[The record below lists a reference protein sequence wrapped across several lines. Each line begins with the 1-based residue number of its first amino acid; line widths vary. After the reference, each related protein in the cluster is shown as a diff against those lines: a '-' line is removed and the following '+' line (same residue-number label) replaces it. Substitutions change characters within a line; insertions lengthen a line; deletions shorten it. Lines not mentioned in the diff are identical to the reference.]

1 MADSPFKNI
10 WSALGDRS
18 FYLKDFRNA
27 YHYNPS
33 QDPPR
38 QNFGGYVSFV
48 LDRDL
53 FGTLYDNANN
63 DELKVRMSSLVRT
76 ADFPQVEF
84 KTQTLN
90 EYNRKKIVNTGVEYQ
105 PVTIRVVDTVSN
117 AWLTLIMKYFAY
129 HYMNP
134 RNKNNVGERDVA
146 TVNYGQGGGEFI
158 ASQFGP
164 GGNFDSNQ
172 AGYNIN
178 QNPHF
183 FERIDYVLYHA
194 QKGIQYSL
202 INPVMTGFT
211 HTPLDYASNEV
222 MEFSMTFQYESFTT
236 YDQTNFNLTTVD
248 LARFE
253 DVSGMTNNGGF
264 NQNFLNDGSGSIEA
278 SQQRD
283 LLILGNENNPRER
296 SPQPVVDK
304 SPDSIY
310 TTKNTVTTYATEPP
324 QSSSTNFTKSLFGEF
339 LGDVADKAL
348 SAAINGAD
356 VKDAALGAVFDNI
369 AGGIQDG
376 TIGDFLR
383 PEKPLPPQENTET
396 ETENTPNTP
405 GGT

>member
-1 MADSPFKNI
+1 
-10 WSALGDRS
+10 
-18 FYLKDFRNA
+18 
-27 YHYNPS
+27 
-33 QDPPR
+33 
-38 QNFGGYVSFV
+38 
-48 LDRDL
+48 
-53 FGTLYDNANN
+53 
-63 DELKVRMSSLVRT
+63 
-76 ADFPQVEF
+76 
-84 KTQTLN
+84 
-90 EYNRKKIVNTGVEYQ
+90 
-105 PVTIRVVDTVSN
+105 
-117 AWLTLIMKYFAY
+117 MKYFAY

-324 QSSSTNFTKSLFGEF
+324 RSSSTNFTKSLFGEF

-383 PEKPLPPQENTET
+383 PEKPSPPQENTET